1 MAVHSGKVL
10 DVANS
15 SPADGANVQQW
26 TYNGGYNQQWQLVP
40 VTSARTAAAVI
51 QTMTTDEVAAHDI
64 IVYPNPVA
72 SELVVKLANGF
83 EKGSVITV
91 TDVTG
96 RLLRN
101 LPVMG
106 TEYNL
111 PISALSSGVYFIK
124 ISNGEKSI
132 TKKIIKQ

>member
-1 MAVHSGKVL
+1 M
-10 DVANS
+10 
-15 SPADGANVQQW
+15 QQW
-26 TYNGGYNQQWQLVP
+26 TWTGGNNQQWQLVP
-40 VTSARTAAAVI
+40 LTSQLSARTAAAVI
-51 QTMTTDEVAAHDI
+51 QTITTNEVAVHDI

-72 SELVVKLANGF
+72 SELLVKLTKGF

-101 LPVMG
+101 LPVVG
-106 TEYNL
+106 TEYVL
-111 PISALSSGVYFIK
+111 PLSALSSGVYFIK